1 MKTFSILFAALTL
14 LISAACSTTEK
25 QVINAHQLLGKWES
39 VSKKPLNM
47 AQTLTIS
54 KAEVYYDPAIGD
66 TVMYF
71 DSYKIN
77 NDSLRLNY
85 QKYKNYECVIL
96 SLEDSTL
103 EITGLPFREKEKIK
117 FIKSPVDTTQLH
129 GIWLSNIK
137 EGTLHKLVLNISEH
151 DITYSWAKFGFFSSF
166 TPYALCDDTLKIKT
180 ENNENQKIV
189 IRKLNH
195 NQLVL
200 SAFPGMKTA
209 PVSFTKLQPQQ
220 LDIILNT
227 DSLRIKSPDKITFT
241 ITKEQMVE
249 ARTILENFMD
259 TTQYRQ
265 NMQQLLVKQ
274 YGKRANNRPYSLGS
288 SPLPFNQYYRQYI
301 GEKEEGHIY
310 IYVNLL
316 GIDMTN
322 YNDKLL
328 FKDWIRVH
336 DGGIYFG
343 TARIDLTNREVI
355 AFDLHGDA

>member
-25 QVINAHQLLGKWES
+25 TVINAHQLLGKWES
-39 VSKKPLNM
+39 VSKEPLNM

-66 TVMYF
+66 TVINF

-77 NDSLRLNY
+77 HDSLRLNY
-85 QKYKNYECVIL
+85 QKSKNYECVIL
-96 SLEDSTL
+96 SLEDSSL
-103 EITGLPFREKEKIK
+103 EITGLPFREKEKIQ

-151 DITYSWAKFGFFSSF
+151 DIDYSWAKYGFYSSF

-180 ENNENQKIV
+180 ENNENRKIV

-227 DSLRIKSPDKITFT
+227 DSLSIKSPDKITFT
-241 ITKEQMVE
+241 ITKEQMLE

-274 YGKRANNRPYSLGS
+274 YGKQANNRPYSLGS

-310 IYVNLL
+310 ISVNLL

-322 YNDKLL
+322 YNYELL
-328 FKDWIRVH
+328 FKDWIRVY

>member
-1 MKTFSILFAALTL
+1 MKIFSTLFAALTL

-25 QVINAHQLLGKWES
+25 TVINAHQLLGKWES

-47 AQTLTIS
+47 AQALTIS
-54 KAEVYYDPAIGD
+54 RAEVYYDPAIGD
-66 TVMYF
+66 TVIYF

-77 NDSLRLNY
+77 HDSLQLNY
-85 QKYKNYECVIL
+85 QKSKNYECVIH
-96 SLEDSTL
+96 SLNDSSL
-103 EITGLPFREKEKIK
+103 EITGLPFREKEKIQ
-117 FIKSPVDTTQLH
+117 FIKSLVDTTQLH

-151 DITYSWAKFGFFSSF
+151 NIGYSWAKFGFYSCF

-220 LDIILNT
+220 LDIILNA
-227 DSLRIKSPDKITFT
+227 DSLRIKSPDETTFT

-274 YGKRANNRPYSLGS
+274 YGKRANNRPYSLGP

-310 IYVNLL
+310 ISVNLL
-316 GIDMTN
+316 GIDMIN
-322 YNDKLL
+322 YNYELL

-336 DGGIYFG
+336 DGGSDFG
-343 TARIDLTNREVI
+343 IAIIDLTNREVI

>member
-1 MKTFSILFAALTL
+1 MKTFSILFTALTL

-47 AQTLTIS
+47 AQILTIS

-77 NDSLRLNY
+77 HDSLRLNY

-117 FIKSPVDTTQLH
+117 FIKSPVDTTNLH

-151 DITYSWAKFGFFSSF
+151 DIGYSWAKFGFYSCF

-227 DSLRIKSPDKITFT
+227 DSLRSKSPDKITFT

-274 YGKRANNRPYSLGS
+274 HGKQANNRPYSLGP

-301 GEKEEGHIY
+301 GEKEDGHIY
-310 IYVNLL
+310 ISVNLL

-343 TARIDLTNREVI
+343 TAIIDLTNREVI

>member
-25 QVINAHQLLGKWES
+25 KAINAHQLLGEWES

-47 AQTLTIS
+47 AQALTIS

-77 NDSLRLNY
+77 HDSLRLNY
-85 QKYKNYECVIL
+85 QKSKNYECVIR
-96 SLEDSTL
+96 SLNDSSL
-103 EITGLPFREKEKIK
+103 EITGLPFREKEKIQ
-117 FIKSPVDTTQLH
+117 FIKSLVDTTQLH

-151 DITYSWAKFGFFSSF
+151 NIGYSWAKYGFYSCF
-166 TPYALCDDTLKIKT
+166 TPYALCADTLKIKT

-189 IRKLNH
+189 MRKLNH

-227 DSLRIKSPDKITFT
+227 DSLSIKNPDETTFT
-241 ITKEQMVE
+241 ITKEQMLE

-274 YGKRANNRPYSLGS
+274 YGKRANNRPYSLGP

-310 IYVNLL
+310 ISVNLL

-322 YNDKLL
+322 YNYELL
-328 FKDWIRVH
+328 FKDWIKGY

-355 AFDLHGDA
+355 AFGLHGDA

>member
-25 QVINAHQLLGKWES
+25 TVINAHQLLGKWES
-39 VSKKPLNM
+39 VSKEPLNM

-66 TVMYF
+66 TVINF

-77 NDSLRLNY
+77 HDSLRLNY
-85 QKYKNYECVIL
+85 QKSKNYECVIL
-96 SLEDSTL
+96 SLEDSSL
-103 EITGLPFREKEKIK
+103 EITGLPFREKEKIQ

-151 DITYSWAKFGFFSSF
+151 DIDYSWAKYGFYSSF

-180 ENNENQKIV
+180 ENNENRKIV

-227 DSLRIKSPDKITFT
+227 DSLSIKSPDKITFT
-241 ITKEQMVE
+241 ITKEQMLE

-274 YGKRANNRPYSLGS
+274 YGKQANNRPYSLGS

-310 IYVNLL
+310 ISVNLL

-322 YNDKLL
+322 YNYELL
-328 FKDWIRVH
+328 FKDWIRVY

-343 TARIDLTNREVI
+343 IAIIDLTNREVI

>member
-14 LISAACSTTEK
+14 LISTACSTTEK
-25 QVINAHQLLGKWES
+25 TVINAHQLLGEWES
-39 VSKKPLNM
+39 VRKKPLNM

-77 NDSLRLNY
+77 HDSLRLNY
-85 QKYKNYECVIL
+85 QMSKNYECVIR
-96 SLEDSTL
+96 SLNDSSL

-117 FIKSPVDTTQLH
+117 FIKPPVDTTQLH

-151 DITYSWAKFGFFSSF
+151 DIGYSWAKYGFFSSF

-227 DSLRIKSPDKITFT
+227 DSLRSKNPDKITFT
-241 ITKEQMVE
+241 ITKEQMLE

-274 YGKRANNRPYSLGS
+274 YGKRANNRPYSLGP
-288 SPLPFNQYYRQYI
+288 SPLPFNQYYRQYK
-301 GEKEEGHIY
+301 GEKEDGHIY
-310 IYVNLL
+310 ISVNLL

-322 YNDKLL
+322 YNDKSL

>member
-1 MKTFSILFAALTL
+1 
-14 LISAACSTTEK
+14 
-25 QVINAHQLLGKWES
+25 
-39 VSKKPLNM
+39 M
-47 AQTLTIS
+47 AQALTIS

-77 NDSLRLNY
+77 HDSLRLNY
-85 QKYKNYECVIL
+85 QKSKNYECVIL
-96 SLEDSTL
+96 SLNDSSL
-103 EITGLPFREKEKIK
+103 EITGLPFREKEKTK

-151 DITYSWAKFGFFSSF
+151 DITYSWAKFGFYSYF
-166 TPYALCDDTLKIKT
+166 TPYVICGDTLKIKT
-180 ENNENQKIV
+180 ENNENRKIV
-189 IRKLNH
+189 MRKLNH

-227 DSLRIKSPDKITFT
+227 DSLRSKSPDETTFT

-249 ARTILENFMD
+249 ARTILETFMD
-259 TTQYRQ
+259 TTQYWR

-274 YGKRANNRPYSLGS
+274 HGKRADNRPYSLGP

-310 IYVNLL
+310 ISAV
-316 GIDMTN
+316 
-322 YNDKLL
+322 
-328 FKDWIRVH
+328 
-336 DGGIYFG
+336 
-343 TARIDLTNREVI
+343 
-355 AFDLHGDA
+355 

>member
-103 EITGLPFREKEKIK
+103 EITGLPFREKGKIK

-151 DITYSWAKFGFFSSF
+151 DITYSWAKFGFFSCF

-310 IYVNLL
+310 ISVNLL

>member
-1 MKTFSILFAALTL
+1 MKIFSILFAALTL

-47 AQTLTIS
+47 AQILTIS

-77 NDSLRLNY
+77 HDSLRLNY

-117 FIKSPVDTTQLH
+117 FIKSPVDTTNLH

-151 DITYSWAKFGFFSSF
+151 DIGYSWAKFGFYSCF

-227 DSLRIKSPDKITFT
+227 DSLRSKSPDKITFT

-274 YGKRANNRPYSLGS
+274 HGKQANNRPYSLGP
-288 SPLPFNQYYRQYI
+288 SPLPFNQYYRQYK

-310 IYVNLL
+310 ISVNLL

-343 TARIDLTNREVI
+343 TARIDLTSREVI

>member
-1 MKTFSILFAALTL
+1 M
-14 LISAACSTTEK
+14 
-25 QVINAHQLLGKWES
+25 
-39 VSKKPLNM
+39 
-47 AQTLTIS
+47 
-54 KAEVYYDPAIGD
+54 
-66 TVMYF
+66 
-71 DSYKIN
+71 
-77 NDSLRLNY
+77 
-85 QKYKNYECVIL
+85 
-96 SLEDSTL
+96 
-103 EITGLPFREKEKIK
+103 
-117 FIKSPVDTTQLH
+117 
-129 GIWLSNIK
+129 
-137 EGTLHKLVLNISEH
+137 NISEH
-151 DITYSWAKFGFFSSF
+151 NIGYSWAKYGFFSCF

-209 PVSFTKLQPQQ
+209 PVFFMKLQPQQ

-227 DSLRIKSPDKITFT
+227 DSLRIKNPDKITFT

-274 YGKRANNRPYSLGS
+274 YGKQANNRPYSLGP
-288 SPLPFNQYYRQYI
+288 SPLPFNQYYRQYK
-301 GEKEEGHIY
+301 GEKEDGHIY
-310 IYVNLL
+310 ISVNLL

-355 AFDLHGDA
+355 AFGLHGDA

>member
-14 LISAACSTTEK
+14 LISTACSTTEK
-25 QVINAHQLLGKWES
+25 KAINAYQLLGEWES

-47 AQTLTIS
+47 AQTLIIS
-54 KAEVYYDPAIGD
+54 KDEVYYDPAIGD

-77 NDSLRLNY
+77 HDSLRLNY
-85 QKYKNYECVIL
+85 QKYKNYERVIL
-96 SLEDSTL
+96 SLNDNTL

-117 FIKSPVDTTQLH
+117 FIKSPIDTIKLH

-151 DITYSWAKFGFFSSF
+151 DITYSWAKFGFYSYF
-166 TPYALCDDTLKIKT
+166 TPYVICGDTLKIKT
-180 ENNENQKIV
+180 ENNENRKIV
-189 IRKLNH
+189 MRKLNH

-227 DSLRIKSPDKITFT
+227 DSLRSKSPDETTFT

-249 ARTILENFMD
+249 ARAILETFMD
-259 TTQYRQ
+259 TTQYWR

-274 YGKRANNRPYSLGS
+274 HGKRADNRPYSLGP
-288 SPLPFNQYYRQYI
+288 SPLPCNQYYRQYI
-301 GEKEEGHIY
+301 VEKEEGHIY
-310 IYVNLL
+310 ISVNLL

-322 YNDKLL
+322 YNYELL
-328 FKDWIRVH
+328 FKDWIKVY

-355 AFDLHGDA
+355 AFSLHGDA

>member
-39 VSKKPLNM
+39 VSKEPLNM

-54 KAEVYYDPAIGD
+54 RAEVYYDPAIGD
-66 TVMYF
+66 TVINF

-77 NDSLRLNY
+77 HDSLQLNY
-85 QKYKNYECVIL
+85 QKSKNYECVIH
-96 SLEDSTL
+96 SLNDSSL
-103 EITGLPFREKEKIK
+103 EITGLPFREKEKIQ

-137 EGTLHKLVLNISEH
+137 EGILHKLVLKISEH
-151 DITYSWAKFGFFSSF
+151 DIDYSWAKYGFYSSF
-166 TPYALCDDTLKIKT
+166 TPYTLCDDTLKIKT
-180 ENNENQKIV
+180 ENNENRKIV

-227 DSLRIKSPDKITFT
+227 DSLSIKSPDKITFT

-310 IYVNLL
+310 ISVNLL

-322 YNDKLL
+322 YNYELL
-328 FKDWIRVH
+328 FKDWIRVY

-355 AFDLHGDA
+355 AFALHGDA

>member
-47 AQTLTIS
+47 VQTLTIS
-54 KAEVYYDPAIGD
+54 RAEVYYDPAIGD
-66 TVMYF
+66 TVIYF

-77 NDSLRLNY
+77 HDSLQLNY
-85 QKYKNYECVIL
+85 QKSKNYECVIR
-96 SLEDSTL
+96 SLNDSSL
-103 EITGLPFREKEKIK
+103 EITGLPFREKEKIQ
-117 FIKSPVDTTQLH
+117 FIKSLVDTTQLH

-151 DITYSWAKFGFFSSF
+151 NIGYSWAKYGFYSCF

-180 ENNENQKIV
+180 ENNENRKIV

-227 DSLRIKSPDKITFT
+227 DSLRIKSPDETTFT
-241 ITKEQMVE
+241 ITKEQMIE

-259 TTQYRQ
+259 TTQYWR

-274 YGKRANNRPYSLGS
+274 HGKRANNRPYSLGS

-328 FKDWIRVH
+328 FKDWIRVY

-343 TARIDLTNREVI
+343 TAIIDLTNREVI

>member
-25 QVINAHQLLGKWES
+25 KVINAHQLLGEWES
-39 VSKKPLNM
+39 VSTKPLNM

-54 KAEVYYDPAIGD
+54 KAEVFYDPAIGD

-77 NDSLRLNY
+77 HDSLRLNY
-85 QKYKNYECVIL
+85 QMSKNYECVIR
-96 SLEDSTL
+96 SLNDSTL
-103 EITGLPFREKEKIK
+103 EITGLPFREKEKIQ

-151 DITYSWAKFGFFSSF
+151 NIGYSWAKYGFFSCF

-180 ENNENQKIV
+180 ENNKNQKIV

-274 YGKRANNRPYSLGS
+274 YGKQANNRPYSLGP

-301 GEKEEGHIY
+301 GEKEDGHIY
-310 IYVNLL
+310 ISVNLL

-355 AFDLHGDA
+355 AFALHGDA

>member
-1 MKTFSILFAALTL
+1 MKIFSTLFAALTL

-25 QVINAHQLLGKWES
+25 TVINAHQLLGKWES

-47 AQTLTIS
+47 AQALTIS
-54 KAEVYYDPAIGD
+54 RAEVYYDPAIGD
-66 TVMYF
+66 TVIYF

-77 NDSLRLNY
+77 HDSLQLNY
-85 QKYKNYECVIL
+85 QKSKNYECVIH
-96 SLEDSTL
+96 SLNDSSL
-103 EITGLPFREKEKIK
+103 EITGLPFREKEKIQ
-117 FIKSPVDTTQLH
+117 FIKSLVDTTQLH

-151 DITYSWAKFGFFSSF
+151 NIGYSWAKFGFYSCF

-220 LDIILNT
+220 LDIILNA
-227 DSLRIKSPDKITFT
+227 DSLRIKSPDETTFT

-274 YGKRANNRPYSLGS
+274 YGKRANNRPYSLGP

-310 IYVNLL
+310 ISVNLL

-322 YNDKLL
+322 YNYELL

>member
-14 LISAACSTTEK
+14 LISTACSTTEK
-25 QVINAHQLLGKWES
+25 KAINAYQLLGEWES

-47 AQTLTIS
+47 AQTLIIS
-54 KAEVYYDPAIGD
+54 KDEVYYDPAIGD

-77 NDSLRLNY
+77 HDSLRLNY
-85 QKYKNYECVIL
+85 QMSKNYECVIR
-96 SLEDSTL
+96 SLNDSSL
-103 EITGLPFREKEKIK
+103 EITGLPFREKEKIQ

-151 DITYSWAKFGFFSSF
+151 DIGYSWAKYGFFSCF

-189 IRKLNH
+189 IRKLNY

-227 DSLRIKSPDKITFT
+227 DSLRSKSPDKITFT

-274 YGKRANNRPYSLGS
+274 YGKQANNRPYSLGP
-288 SPLPFNQYYRQYI
+288 SPLPFDQYYRQYI
-301 GEKEEGHIY
+301 GEKEDGHIY

>member
-1 MKTFSILFAALTL
+1 MKIFSILFAALTL

-47 AQTLTIS
+47 AQILTIS

-77 NDSLRLNY
+77 HDSLRLNY

-103 EITGLPFREKEKIK
+103 EITGLPFREKEKIQ

-151 DITYSWAKFGFFSSF
+151 DIGYSWAKFGFYSCF

-227 DSLRIKSPDKITFT
+227 DSLRSKSPDKITFT

-274 YGKRANNRPYSLGS
+274 YGKQANNRPYSLGP
-288 SPLPFNQYYRQYI
+288 SPLPFNQYYRQYK

-310 IYVNLL
+310 ISVNLL

-322 YNDKLL
+322 YNYELL
-328 FKDWIRVH
+328 FKDWIKGY

-355 AFDLHGDA
+355 AFGLHGDA

>member
-1 MKTFSILFAALTL
+1 MKTFSILFTALTL
-14 LISAACSTTEK
+14 LISTACSTTEK
-25 QVINAHQLLGKWES
+25 QVINAHQLLGEWES

-66 TVMYF
+66 TVIYF

-77 NDSLRLNY
+77 HDSLRLNY
-85 QKYKNYECVIL
+85 QMSKNYECVIR
-96 SLEDSTL
+96 SLNDSSL

-151 DITYSWAKFGFFSSF
+151 DIGYSWAKYGFFSSF

-180 ENNENQKIV
+180 ENNENRKIV

-227 DSLRIKSPDKITFT
+227 ESLRIKSPDETTFT
-241 ITKEQMVE
+241 ITKEQMLE
-249 ARTILENFMD
+249 ARTILETFMD
-259 TTQYRQ
+259 TIQYRQ
-265 NMQQLLVKQ
+265 NMQ
-274 YGKRANNRPYSLGS
+274 
-288 SPLPFNQYYRQYI
+288 
-301 GEKEEGHIY
+301 
-310 IYVNLL
+310 
-316 GIDMTN
+316 
-322 YNDKLL
+322 
-328 FKDWIRVH
+328 
-336 DGGIYFG
+336 
-343 TARIDLTNREVI
+343 
-355 AFDLHGDA
+355 

>member
-103 EITGLPFREKEKIK
+103 EITGLPFREKGKIK

-151 DITYSWAKFGFFSSF
+151 DITYSWAKFGFFSCF

-274 YGKRANNRPYSLGS
+274 YGKRANNRPYSLGP

>member
-14 LISAACSTTEK
+14 LISTACSTTEK
-25 QVINAHQLLGKWES
+25 KVINAHQLLGEWES

-77 NDSLRLNY
+77 HNSLRLNY
-85 QKYKNYECVIL
+85 QKSKNYKCVIL
-96 SLEDSTL
+96 SLNDSSL

-117 FIKSPVDTTQLH
+117 FIKSPVDTTKLH

-137 EGTLHKLVLNISEH
+137 EGKLHKLALNISEH
-151 DITYSWAKFGFFSSF
+151 DIAYSWAKYEFYSCF
-166 TPYALCDDTLKIKT
+166 TPYVICGNTLKIKT
-180 ENNENQKIV
+180 ENNENRKIV
-189 IRKLNH
+189 MRKLNN

-227 DSLRIKSPDKITFT
+227 DSLRIKSPDETTFT
-241 ITKEQMVE
+241 ITKEQMLE

-274 YGKRANNRPYSLGS
+274 YGKQANNRPYSLGP

-301 GEKEEGHIY
+301 GERAKEHIY
-310 IYVNLL
+310 ISAV
-316 GIDMTN
+316 
-322 YNDKLL
+322 
-328 FKDWIRVH
+328 
-336 DGGIYFG
+336 
-343 TARIDLTNREVI
+343 
-355 AFDLHGDA
+355 

>member
-14 LISAACSTTEK
+14 LISTACSTTEK

-77 NDSLRLNY
+77 HDSLRLNY
-85 QKYKNYECVIL
+85 QKSKNYECVIL
-96 SLEDSTL
+96 SLEDSSL
-103 EITGLPFREKEKIK
+103 EITGLPFREKEKIQ

-151 DITYSWAKFGFFSSF
+151 NIGYSWAKYGFFSCF

-220 LDIILNT
+220 LDIILNA
-227 DSLRIKSPDKITFT
+227 DSLSSKSPDETTFT
-241 ITKEQMVE
+241 ITKEQMIE
-249 ARTILENFMD
+249 ARTILETFMD

-274 YGKRANNRPYSLGS
+274 YGKQANNRPYSLGP

-328 FKDWIRVH
+328 FKDWIKVY

-355 AFDLHGDA
+355 AFALHGDA

>member
-39 VSKKPLNM
+39 VSKEPLNM

-77 NDSLRLNY
+77 HDSLRLNY
-85 QKYKNYECVIL
+85 QKSKNYECVIR
-96 SLEDSTL
+96 SLNDSTL
-103 EITGLPFREKEKIK
+103 EITGLPFREKEKVK

-151 DITYSWAKFGFFSSF
+151 DIGYSWAKYGFFSSF

-180 ENNENQKIV
+180 ENNENRKIV

-209 PVSFTKLQPQQ
+209 PVSFTKLQSQQ

-241 ITKEQMVE
+241 ITKEQMLE

-274 YGKRANNRPYSLGS
+274 YGKRANNRPYNLGP

-301 GEKEEGHIY
+301 GEKEDGHIY

>member
-1 MKTFSILFAALTL
+1 M
-14 LISAACSTTEK
+14 
-25 QVINAHQLLGKWES
+25 
-39 VSKKPLNM
+39 
-47 AQTLTIS
+47 
-54 KAEVYYDPAIGD
+54 
-66 TVMYF
+66 
-71 DSYKIN
+71 
-77 NDSLRLNY
+77 
-85 QKYKNYECVIL
+85 
-96 SLEDSTL
+96 
-103 EITGLPFREKEKIK
+103 
-117 FIKSPVDTTQLH
+117 
-129 GIWLSNIK
+129 
-137 EGTLHKLVLNISEH
+137 NISEH
-151 DITYSWAKFGFFSSF
+151 DIAYSWREFGFISCF

-180 ENNENQKIV
+180 ENNKNQKIV

-227 DSLRIKSPDKITFT
+227 DSLRIKNPDKITFT
-241 ITKEQMVE
+241 ITKEQMIE
-249 ARTILENFMD
+249 ARTILDNFMD

-274 YGKRANNRPYSLGS
+274 YGKQANNRPYSLGP
-288 SPLPFNQYYRQYI
+288 SPLPFDQYYRQYI
-301 GEKEEGHIY
+301 GEKEDGHIY
-310 IYVNLL
+310 ISVNLL

-322 YNDKLL
+322 YNDKSL

-355 AFDLHGDA
+355 AFALHGDA

>member
-1 MKTFSILFAALTL
+1 MKTFSILFAVLTL

-25 QVINAHQLLGKWES
+25 KAINAYQLFGEWVS
-39 VSKKPLNM
+39 VGKKPLNM

-54 KAEVYYDPAIGD
+54 RTEVYYDSAIGD

-71 DSYKIN
+71 NSYKIN
-77 NDSLRLNY
+77 HDSLRLNY

-96 SLEDSTL
+96 SLNDNIL

-117 FIKSPVDTTQLH
+117 FIKSPIDTTKLH

-137 EGTLHKLVLNISEH
+137 EGTLHKLALNISEH
-151 DITYSWAKFGFFSSF
+151 DIGYSWAKYGFFSCF
-166 TPYALCDDTLKIKT
+166 TPYVICGDTLKIKT
-180 ENNENQKIV
+180 ENNENRKIV
-189 IRKLNH
+189 MRKLNN

-227 DSLRIKSPDKITFT
+227 DSLRIKSPDEITFT

-249 ARTILENFMD
+249 TRTILETFMD
-259 TTQYRQ
+259 TTQYWR

-274 YGKRANNRPYSLGS
+274 HGKRADNRPYSLGP
-288 SPLPFNQYYRQYI
+288 SPFPFNQYYRQYI
-301 GEKEEGHIY
+301 GERAKGHIY
-310 IYVNLL
+310 ISTV
-316 GIDMTN
+316 
-322 YNDKLL
+322 
-328 FKDWIRVH
+328 
-336 DGGIYFG
+336 
-343 TARIDLTNREVI
+343 
-355 AFDLHGDA
+355 

>member
-14 LISAACSTTEK
+14 LISTACSTTEK
-25 QVINAHQLLGKWES
+25 KTINAYQLLGEWVS
-39 VSKKPLNM
+39 VGKKPLNM

-54 KAEVYYDPAIGD
+54 RTEVYYDSAIGD

-71 DSYKIN
+71 NSYKIN
-77 NDSLRLNY
+77 HDSLRLNY

-96 SLEDSTL
+96 SLNDNIL

-117 FIKSPVDTTQLH
+117 FIKSPIDTTKLH

-137 EGTLHKLVLNISEH
+137 EGTLHKLALNISEH
-151 DITYSWAKFGFFSSF
+151 DIAYSWAKYGFYSCF
-166 TPYALCDDTLKIKT
+166 TPYVICGDTLKIKI
-180 ENNENQKIV
+180 ENNENRKIV
-189 IRKLNH
+189 MRKLNN

-227 DSLRIKSPDKITFT
+227 DSLSIKNPNKITFT

-274 YGKRANNRPYSLGS
+274 YGKRANNRPYSLGP

-301 GEKEEGHIY
+301 GEKEDGHIY

-355 AFDLHGDA
+355 AFALHGDA

>member
-14 LISAACSTTEK
+14 LISTACSTTEK
-25 QVINAHQLLGKWES
+25 KVINAHQLLGKWES

-47 AQTLTIS
+47 AQALTIS
-54 KAEVYYDPAIGD
+54 KAEVFYDPAIGD
-66 TVMYF
+66 TVIYF

-77 NDSLRLNY
+77 HDSLQLNY
-85 QKYKNYECVIL
+85 QKSKNYECVIL
-96 SLEDSTL
+96 SLEDSSL
-103 EITGLPFREKEKIK
+103 EITGLPFREKENIQ

-151 DITYSWAKFGFFSSF
+151 NIGYSWAKYGFFSCF

-220 LDIILNT
+220 LDIILNA
-227 DSLRIKSPDKITFT
+227 DSLSIKNPDKITFT

-249 ARTILENFMD
+249 ARTILETFMD

-274 YGKRANNRPYSLGS
+274 YGKRANNRPYSLGP
-288 SPLPFNQYYRQYI
+288 SPLPFNQYYRQYK
-301 GEKEEGHIY
+301 GEKEDGHIY
-310 IYVNLL
+310 ISVNLL

-355 AFDLHGDA
+355 AFALHGDA

>member
-151 DITYSWAKFGFFSSF
+151 DITYSWAKFGFFSCF

>member
-1 MKTFSILFAALTL
+1 MKIFSILFAALTL

-47 AQTLTIS
+47 AQILTIS

-66 TVMYF
+66 TVIYF

-77 NDSLRLNY
+77 HDSLQLNY
-85 QKYKNYECVIL
+85 QKSKNYECVIR
-96 SLEDSTL
+96 SLNDSSL

-117 FIKSPVDTTQLH
+117 FIKSPVDTTNLH

-137 EGTLHKLVLNISEH
+137 EGTLHKLVLKISEH
-151 DITYSWAKFGFFSSF
+151 DIGYSWAKFGFYSCF
-166 TPYALCDDTLKIKT
+166 TPYVICGDTLKIKT
-180 ENNENQKIV
+180 ENNENRKIV
-189 IRKLNH
+189 MRKLNH

-220 LDIILNT
+220 LDIILNS
-227 DSLRIKSPDKITFT
+227 DSLSIKSPDKITFT
-241 ITKEQMVE
+241 ITKEQMLE

-301 GEKEEGHIY
+301 GEKEDGHIY
-310 IYVNLL
+310 ISVNLL

-322 YNDKLL
+322 YNYELL
-328 FKDWIRVH
+328 FKDWIRVY

-343 TARIDLTNREVI
+343 IAIIDLTNREVI

>member
-25 QVINAHQLLGKWES
+25 QVINAHQLLGEWES
-39 VSKKPLNM
+39 VSKEPLNM

-66 TVMYF
+66 TVINF

-77 NDSLRLNY
+77 HDSLRLNY
-85 QKYKNYECVIL
+85 QMSKNYECVIR
-96 SLEDSTL
+96 SLNDSSL

-151 DITYSWAKFGFFSSF
+151 DIAYSWREFGFISCF

-180 ENNENQKIV
+180 ENNKNQKIV

-227 DSLRIKSPDKITFT
+227 DSLRSKNPDKITFT
-241 ITKEQMVE
+241 ITKEQMLE
-249 ARTILENFMD
+249 ARTILETFMD

-274 YGKRANNRPYSLGS
+274 YGKRANNRPYSLGP

-301 GEKEEGHIY
+301 GEKEDGHIY

-355 AFDLHGDA
+355 AFALHGDA

>member
-1 MKTFSILFAALTL
+1 MKTFSTLFAALTL
-14 LISAACSTTEK
+14 LISTACSTTEK

-54 KAEVYYDPAIGD
+54 RAEVYYDPAIGD
-66 TVMYF
+66 TVIYF
-71 DSYKIN
+71 DSYKIYH
-77 NDSLRLNY
+77 DSLQLNY
-85 QKYKNYECVIL
+85 QKSKNYECVIL
-96 SLEDSTL
+96 SLEDSSL

-151 DITYSWAKFGFFSSF
+151 DIGYSWAKYGFFSCF

-189 IRKLNH
+189 IRKLNY

-227 DSLRIKSPDKITFT
+227 DSLSIKNPDKITFT

-249 ARTILENFMD
+249 ARTILETFMD
-259 TTQYRQ
+259 TTQYWR

-274 YGKRANNRPYSLGS
+274 HGKRADNRPYSLGP

-310 IYVNLL
+310 ISVNLL

-322 YNDKLL
+322 YNYELL
-328 FKDWIRVH
+328 FKDWIKVY

-355 AFDLHGDA
+355 AFGLHGDA

>member
-14 LISAACSTTEK
+14 LFSAACSTTEK
-25 QVINAHQLLGKWES
+25 KAINAHQLLGEWES

-47 AQTLTIS
+47 AQALTIS

-77 NDSLRLNY
+77 HDSLRLNY
-85 QKYKNYECVIL
+85 QKSKNYECVIL
-96 SLEDSTL
+96 SLNDSSL
-103 EITGLPFREKEKIK
+103 EITGLPFREKEKTK

-151 DITYSWAKFGFFSSF
+151 DIAYSWGEFGVYSGF

-180 ENNENQKIV
+180 ENNKNQKIV

-274 YGKRANNRPYSLGS
+274 YGKQANNRPYSLGP

-310 IYVNLL
+310 ISVNLL

>member
-25 QVINAHQLLGKWES
+25 TVINAHQLLGEWES

-77 NDSLRLNY
+77 HDCLRLNY
-85 QKYKNYECVIL
+85 QMSKNYECVIR
-96 SLEDSTL
+96 SLNDSSL

-151 DITYSWAKFGFFSSF
+151 DIAYSWREFGFISCF

-180 ENNENQKIV
+180 ENNKNQKIV

-227 DSLRIKSPDKITFT
+227 ESLRIKSPDETTFT
-241 ITKEQMVE
+241 ITKEQMLE
-249 ARTILENFMD
+249 ARTILETFMD
-259 TTQYRQ
+259 TIQYRQ
-265 NMQQLLVKQ
+265 NMQ
-274 YGKRANNRPYSLGS
+274 
-288 SPLPFNQYYRQYI
+288 
-301 GEKEEGHIY
+301 
-310 IYVNLL
+310 
-316 GIDMTN
+316 
-322 YNDKLL
+322 
-328 FKDWIRVH
+328 
-336 DGGIYFG
+336 
-343 TARIDLTNREVI
+343 
-355 AFDLHGDA
+355 

>member
-1 MKTFSILFAALTL
+1 MKTFSILFATLTL
-14 LISAACSTTEK
+14 LISTACSTTEK

-66 TVMYF
+66 TIMYF

-77 NDSLRLNY
+77 HDSLRLNY
-85 QKYKNYECVIL
+85 QMSKNYECVIRSL
-96 SLEDSTL
+96 NDSSLE
-103 EITGLPFREKEKIK
+103 IIGLPFREKEKIK

-151 DITYSWAKFGFFSSF
+151 DIAYSWGEFGVYSCF

-189 IRKLNH
+189 IRRLNH

-220 LDIILNT
+220 LDIILNA
-227 DSLRIKSPDKITFT
+227 DSLSIKNPDKITFT

-249 ARTILENFMD
+249 ARTILETFMD
-259 TTQYRQ
+259 TTQYWR

-274 YGKRANNRPYSLGS
+274 YGKQANNRPYSLGP
-288 SPLPFNQYYRQYI
+288 SPLPFDQYYRQYI
-301 GEKEEGHIY
+301 GEKEDGHIY
-310 IYVNLL
+310 IYINLL

>member
-25 QVINAHQLLGKWES
+25 KAINAHQLLGKWES

-47 AQTLTIS
+47 AQILTIS

-77 NDSLRLNY
+77 HDSLRLNY

-117 FIKSPVDTTQLH
+117 FIKSPVDTTNLH

-151 DITYSWAKFGFFSSF
+151 DIGYSWAKFGFYSCF

-220 LDIILNT
+220 LDIILNA
-227 DSLRIKSPDKITFT
+227 DSLRIKSPDETTFT
-241 ITKEQMVE
+241 ITKEQMLE
-249 ARTILENFMD
+249 ARTILETFMD

-274 YGKRANNRPYSLGS
+274 YGKRANNRPYSLGP

-310 IYVNLL
+310 ISVNLL

-322 YNDKLL
+322 YNYELL
-328 FKDWIRVH
+328 FKDWIRVY

>member
-1 MKTFSILFAALTL
+1 MKTFSILFTALTL
-14 LISAACSTTEK
+14 LISTACSTTEK
-25 QVINAHQLLGKWES
+25 QVINTHQLLGKWES

-54 KAEVYYDPAIGD
+54 RAEVYYDPAIGD
-66 TVMYF
+66 TVIYF

-77 NDSLRLNY
+77 HDSLRLNY
-85 QKYKNYECVIL
+85 QMSKNYECVIR
-96 SLEDSTL
+96 SLNDSSL

-151 DITYSWAKFGFFSSF
+151 DIGYSWAKYGFFSSF

-180 ENNENQKIV
+180 ENNENRKIV

-227 DSLRIKSPDKITFT
+227 DSLSIKNPDKITFT
-241 ITKEQMVE
+241 ITKEQMLE

-274 YGKRANNRPYSLGS
+274 YGKRANNRPYNLGP

-301 GEKEEGHIY
+301 GEKEDGHIY

-355 AFDLHGDA
+355 AFALHGDA